1 MRAVDF
7 VSENIAGRNKRRV
20 YELLIDA
27 IGSGPFDGGCVVMA
41 QAIQARHGGNIV
53 VLIGSSQHN
62 TKPVAQ
68 HAAVQLGDTLIDFDG
83 PASVQDFVKRFERN
97 ELAHSGGKITG
108 IRPMQNQDLPDAPR
122 SPELVDKLSRMIR

>member
-1 MRAVDF
+1 MRAIDF
-7 VSENIAGRNKRRV
+7 ITENIAGRNKGRV
-20 YELLIDA
+20 YKLMIDT

-53 VLIGSSQHN
+53 VLTGPSQHN

-68 HAAVQLGDTLIDFDG
+68 HAAVQLGDILIDFDG

-97 ELAHSGGKITG
+97 ELANSGGKITG
-108 IRPMQNQDLPDAPR
+108 IRPMQNHDLPDAPR
-122 SPELVDKLSRMIR
+122 SPDLVDKLSRLIR